1 MIHTNL
7 WPDII
12 IGVLIGEGFLISL
25 RSLLHYI
32 SNRNRNKIIAARV
45 EAMRP
50 GSLDNYRAAVKEHVR
65 APLG

>member
-1 MIHTNL
+1 MTHPNL

-12 IGVLIGEGFLISL
+12 IGVLIGEGFLISI
-25 RSLLHYI
+25 RAVLHYI
-32 SNRNRNKIIAARV
+32 SRRNRNEQIAARV

-50 GSLDNYRAAVKEHVR
+50 AALDNYRAAVKEHVR

>member
-1 MIHTNL
+1 MTHPNL

-12 IGVLIGEGFLISL
+12 IGVLIGEGFLISI
-25 RSLLHYI
+25 RALLHYI
-32 SNRNRNKIIAARV
+32 SRRNRNQQIAARV

-50 GSLDNYRAAVKEHVR
+50 AALDNYRAAVKEHVR

>member
-1 MIHTNL
+1 MTHPNL

-12 IGVLIGEGFLISL
+12 IGVLIGEGLLISL

-45 EAMRP
+45 GAMRP